1 MASSS
6 VSGTG
11 RKRRSRLERAGARI
25 AMALTLA
32 CTACSPS
39 SITDSLFGSNTP
51 APGQPGYVKG
61 FLGGVVADEP
71 RAALIGRDVL
81 SSGGNA
87 ADAAVAVGLALA
99 VTLPSRA
106 SLGSGGACLAYASD
120 AKSVNNGVPEAVLF
134 TPTPPRVAGPNADRP
149 AAVPMLARGMFL
161 LNARYGSRP
170 IEVPLARAEELA
182 RFGIQI
188 SRALAR
194 DIAVVATPLF
204 ADPAARAVFSHDGQM
219 LTEGQ
224 QLTQTELAS
233 TLAQIRVSGVGDLY
247 QGALGRRI
255 VDGSASIGGPLQLSD
270 LRAAL
275 PRLAPPLTLDAGR
288 DKVAFLPPPAD
299 GGLAAGAAFQVL
311 QADPAASGA
320 AAARALAAAA
330 LFRRGGMTADEVLAT
345 RSLPAA
351 ALPPL
356 PASTSFATLDK
367 NGNAVVCA
375 LTMDNLFGTG
385 RMFPGTGVVAAASPS
400 SVPPPLLS
408 AALAWN
414 SNVHGFRAEVGG
426 SGQAGAPMAVA
437 WVLYNTLRSG
447 VPLASPP
454 PDPGR
459 ANVIACGRY
468 LPSEAGTCGWA
479 TDPRE
484 PGLAVGG
491 S

>member
-1 MASSS
+1 MA
-6 VSGTG
+6 V
-11 RKRRSRLERAGARI
+11 
-25 AMALTLA
+25 TLA

-39 SITDSLFGSNTP
+39 SIGDSLFGSNGP
-51 APGQPGYVKG
+51 PPGQPGYVTG
-61 FLGGVVADEP
+61 FLGGVVADDP
-71 RAALIGRDVL
+71 RAALVGRDVL

-87 ADAAVAVGLALA
+87 ADAAVAVALALT

-106 SLGSGGACLAYASD
+106 SLGGGGACLAYAADS
-120 AKSVNNGVPEAVLF
+120 KSVNNGVPEAVLF
-134 TPTPPRVAGPNADRP
+134 TPSAPRLAGANADRP
-149 AAVPMLARGMFL
+149 AAAPMLARGMFL

-182 RFGIQI
+182 RFGVQT

-204 ADPAARAVFSHDGQM
+204 ADPSARGVFSRDGHM

-224 QLTQTELAS
+224 QLTQPELAS

-255 VDGSASIGGPLQLSD
+255 VEGSASIGGPLELSD

-275 PRLAPPLTLDAGR
+275 PRLAPPLVLNAGR

-299 GGLAAGAAFQVL
+299 GGLAAAAAFEML
-311 QADPAASGA
+311 QSNPADAAG
-320 AAARALAAAA
+320 AAARALATAA
-330 LFRRGGMTADEVLAT
+330 LFRQGGITADAALAT
-345 RSLPAA
+345 QSLPAGG
-351 ALPPL
+351 LPQL
-356 PASTSFATLDK
+356 PASTTFATLDK

-385 RMFPGTGVVAAASPS
+385 RIFPGTGIVAAASPS

-414 SNVHGFRAEVGG
+414 DNVHGFRAEVGG
-426 SGQAGAPMAVA
+426 SGQTGAAMAVA
-437 WVLYNTLRSG
+437 WALYNTLRSA

-484 PGLAVGG
+484 SGLAVGG